1 MDIRNTPDIAYI
13 LGYYGLAHCEAQL
26 TALGVYDFS
35 HINYLTEVDLLQT
48 GITVVDSRVLFS
60 SLAHWNLS
68 APTSTSVDTNMMWEM
83 NSRSFQ
89 KDVEAIE
96 ALNAC
101 LTEATTKK
109 ENKSIPCIL
118 AALFHLETFEQITRN
133 AMLAFT
139 ATSRGRASCQDSH
152 LRNTFEKA
160 VRAVRDAC
168 VWRVQMSVSW
178 GHRDVFIAEL
188 VRANGGPMNQDMQ
201 AKFLHSHSKSISADF
216 PSAFLS
222 QTQMRRRA
230 PRPPKTDNRGAEVG
244 RSSNDLSGENDNYP
258 DDGSQASIGEDGNY
272 PDGVE
277 PLGRGWLN
285 YIRTTWSR
293 QEEDG

>member
-1 MDIRNTPDIAYI
+1 M
-13 LGYYGLAHCEAQL
+13 
-26 TALGVYDFS
+26 
-35 HINYLTEVDLLQT
+35 
-48 GITVVDSRVLFS
+48 
-60 SLAHWNLS
+60 
-68 APTSTSVDTNMMWEM
+68 
-83 NSRSFQ
+83 
-89 KDVEAIE
+89 K
-96 ALNAC
+96 
-101 LTEATTKK
+101 
-109 ENKSIPCIL
+109 
-118 AALFHLETFEQITRN
+118 
-133 AMLAFT
+133 
-139 ATSRGRASCQDSH
+139 
-152 LRNTFEKA
+152 
-160 VRAVRDAC
+160 AVRDAC
-168 VWRVQMSVSW
+168 VWRVQLSVSW

-285 YIRTTWSR
+285 YIQTVYSR
-293 QEEDG
+293 QAED

>member
-1 MDIRNTPDIAYI
+1 
-13 LGYYGLAHCEAQL
+13 
-26 TALGVYDFS
+26 
-35 HINYLTEVDLLQT
+35 
-48 GITVVDSRVLFS
+48 
-60 SLAHWNLS
+60 
-68 APTSTSVDTNMMWEM
+68 MMWTL
-83 NSRSFQ
+83 NSRSQQ

-109 ENKSIPCIL
+109 ENKSSPCIL
-118 AALFHLETFEQITRN
+118 HALKRLEEFEQYTRN

-139 ATSRGRASCQDSH
+139 ATTRGRASCRDRD
-152 LRNTFEKA
+152 LRRTFDKA
-160 VRAVRDAC
+160 VKAVRDAC
-168 VWRVQMSVSW
+168 VWRVQLSVSW

-188 VRANGGPMNQDMQ
+188 VRANGGTMNQDMQ
-201 AKFLHSHSKSISADF
+201 SKFLHSHSKSISADF

-258 DDGSQASIGEDGNY
+258 DDGSQPSIGEDGNY

-285 YIRTTWSR
+285 YIRTVWSR